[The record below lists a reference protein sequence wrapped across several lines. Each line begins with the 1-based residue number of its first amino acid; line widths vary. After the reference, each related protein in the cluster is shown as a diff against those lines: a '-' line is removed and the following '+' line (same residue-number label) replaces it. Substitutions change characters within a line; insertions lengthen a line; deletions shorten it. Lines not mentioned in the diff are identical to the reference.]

1 MQITMG
7 TISKDFSYHEF
18 EKTEKAQYKDKNI
31 TTDFSVRNNIKS
43 LVENI
48 LQPLRDDIGKPLI
61 ISSGYRCPEVN
72 FLVGGKP
79 TSQHLKGEAAD
90 VIYDNPYEL
99 AKRIVELKLPYDQIG
114 LYNTFIHISH
124 KRDGNNR
131 GMIFYNKGYSGERF

>member
-1 MQITMG
+1 MG
-7 TISKDFSYHEF
+7 TISKDFSYREF
-18 EKTEKAQYKDKNI
+18 EITNKEQDKDKNI
-31 TTDFSVRNNIKS
+31 ITDYNVRNNIKA
-43 LVENI
+43 LVDNV

>member
-1 MQITMG
+1 MG

-18 EKTEKAQYKDKNI
+18 EKTEKKQYKDRNI
-31 TTDFSVRNNIKS
+31 ITDFSVRNNIKS

>member
-31 TTDFSVRNNIKS
+31 ITDFSVRNNIKS

-79 TSQHLKGEAAD
+79 TSQHIKGEAAD

-131 GMIFYNKGYSGERF
+131 GTIFYNKGYSGERF